1 LACLSVLPPI
11 FCNTHIRLAGSIVSF
26 WRALFLASRFP
37 IRPATSLCLSAVSP
51 CPSFP
56 RLYKRPIPAL
66 LRLPPCPAFF
76 CSPIL
81 APSPL
86 FCLFAKHFHT
96 AAYPRSPA
104 VVFSPLA
111 RPLLLSLSVTGFL
124 PQTLSV
130 LLLFPSSFAFSRA
143 LFLLFRF
150 GARFPFLAV
159 FQYGL
164 QRLCVF
170 PPFRLARLSLG
181 FIKGRFPPCCACR
194 RALPFSAPLFWS
206 RLPCFVSPFC
216 KTLSHNLLSPLACCR
231 FLSSCPAAFALFIGH
246 RVSAPNLVRLAS
258 VSFLFCLFPRSVSV
272 VSFWRALFLFTRFL
286 YRLSKRFSFWFASL
300 FLVPLLIT
308 LFQKQ
313 TAALQHLPL
322 RLFVSIL
329 SLFSLMPYFFWHVY
343 LALPCPNKAQR
354 VFVSLFLSAFLPG
367 CLLLSTLALA
377 KPFSPGIPPKY
388 PVAPPFLRTKKPAHS
403 PVFSL

>member
-1 LACLSVLPPI
+1 MACLSVLPPI

-150 GARFPFLAV
+150 GARFSSLLASYTAFQSAFLS
-159 FQYGL
+159 GL
-164 QRLCVF
+164 HLCF
-170 PPFRLARLSLG
+170 SCRFSLH
-181 FIKGRFPPCCACR
+181 FSKNKLPPCNTYRCAC
-194 RALPFSAPLFWS
+194 LF
-206 RLPCFVSPFC
+206 L
-216 KTLSHNLLSPLACCR
+216 
-231 FLSSCPAAFALFIGH
+231 
-246 RVSAPNLVRLAS
+246 
-258 VSFLFCLFPRSVSV
+258 SFLFFLSCPIFFGTFILLCRVPIRLKESLCPCSFLRSSLAVSSYQRLLWQSRFLRASRQNTPSRLLFYAQKNRRIRR
-272 VSFWRALFLFTRFL
+272 FFLYKLFL
-286 YRLSKRFSFWFASL
+286 Y
-300 FLVPLLIT
+300 
-308 LFQKQ
+308 
-313 TAALQHLPL
+313 
-322 RLFVSIL
+322 
-329 SLFSLMPYFFWHVY
+329 
-343 LALPCPNKAQR
+343 
-354 VFVSLFLSAFLPG
+354 
-367 CLLLSTLALA
+367 ALA
-377 KPFSPGIPPKY
+377 FSINSPACSMPWPLSPSPPSSLATSFCRA
-388 PVAPPFLRTKKPAHS
+388 VSSRRCTRVRVSSFST
-403 PVFSL
+403 VFSIR

>member
-1 LACLSVLPPI
+1 MACLSVLLPI
-11 FCNTHIRLAGSIVSF
+11 FCNTHIRLAGSVVSF
-26 WRALFLASRFP
+26 WHALSLASRFP

-56 RLYKRPIPAL
+56 QFYKRPISAL

-111 RPLLLSLSVTGFL
+111 RPLLLSLSVAGFL

-130 LLLFPSSFAFSRA
+130 LLLFCLTDAFPICSLLMPPFKA
-143 LFLLFRF
+143 LFFLFFALVSLCRF
-150 GARFPFLAV
+150 TFALSFNARFLLHFS
-159 FQYGL
+159 QK
-164 QRLCVF
+164 RTS
-170 PPFRLARLSLG
+170 RLATLTAAPVC
-181 FIKGRFPPCCACR
+181 FY
-194 RALPFSAPLFWS
+194 PFSF
-206 RLPCFVSPFC
+206 F
-216 KTLSHNLLSPLACCR
+216 SH
-231 FLSSCPAAFALFIGH
+231 AL
-246 RVSAPNLVRLAS
+246 
-258 VSFLFCLFPRSVSV
+258 
-272 VSFWRALFLFTRFL
+272 
-286 YRLSKRFSFWFASL
+286 
-300 FLVPLLIT
+300 
-308 LFQKQ
+308 
-313 TAALQHLPL
+313 
-322 RLFVSIL
+322 
-329 SLFSLMPYFFWHVY
+329 FFWHVY

-377 KPFSPGIPPKY
+377 KPFSPGIPPNF
-388 PVAPPFLRTKKPAHS
+388 PPPRLLFAYNKTGAAAGF
-403 PVFSL
+403 VFSL